1 MTLIEGMAAGAAVLA
16 SDIGAFRRVLADG
29 RFGRQFA
36 NRDPAALAAAAV
48 GLLADEAGRRALAE
62 AGSAGRLALRLER
75 RLRRGGRRVS
85 ARHAQFHG
93 QGRAAMTLVDWILG
107 VALVLVLFA
116 SALVNVAHRLDRLN
130 LRVQAAAET
139 LRASRAHRSG
149 AALELATS
157 GSLDPAGSLLLADAA
172 HRARAALD
180 GWSDG
185 DLLAP
190 EDLDARVGRAAQAET
205 DLTEAIRAV
214 AAEVPAPAGAGPA
227 DAFADLDRAG
237 LMLSMARR
245 LYNDAAAQ
253 CTQLHAARIVR
264 WFRLAGRSGPPPTL
278 DFDDAGPALGPG
290 EGATGR

>member
-1 MTLIEGMAAGAAVLA
+1 MTPVA
-16 SDIGAFRRVLADG
+16 
-29 RFGRQFA
+29 
-36 NRDPAALAAAAV
+36 
-48 GLLADEAGRRALAE
+48 
-62 AGSAGRLALRLER
+62 
-75 RLRRGGRRVS
+75 
-85 ARHAQFHG
+85 
-93 QGRAAMTLVDWILG
+93 WILG

-139 LRASRAHRSG
+139 LRASRAHRSA

-185 DLLAP
+185 DLVAP
-190 EDLDARVGRAAQAET
+190 DDLDARVGNAEQAET
-205 DLTEAIRAV
+205 DLTDAIRAV
-214 AAEVPAPAGAGPA
+214 AAEVPAPADAA
-227 DAFADLDRAG
+227 DPGAFAELDRAG

-253 CTQLHAARIVR
+253 CTQLHRARTVR

-278 DFDDAGPALGPG
+278 DFDDAGHALGP
-290 EGATGR
+290 TGGVPGR